1 MHALRQRLAVV
12 AWCLARGPTAVRAAV
27 AVSRPNGRAALPRS
41 AHVAL
46 VPLDDRP
53 SSLQDPI
60 LLGAVAD
67 AEIATPPRIALGRF
81 LKTGDGDAIARWL
94 DGLDLATL
102 DAAIVSTDMLAYGG
116 LVGSRAGRVFEADA
130 RRRLDALG
138 RLKQRRPDLP
148 VYAFGSIPRLAPN
161 DDGGNPGW
169 RQKLTR
175 WAEIAPAGDGDA
187 ALAAERAALESSL
200 PAGMIDRY
208 RAVRARNLAVNLALA
223 DMVTRGA
230 VDVAVFG
237 LDEPAPQGL
246 HVAERA
252 QIASAIEKA
261 GAASAAIQPG
271 VDDLAT
277 ALLSRALLARFKYQ
291 PPVRIVYSSDAARDA
306 LLPFSD
312 ASVAAVAR
320 VKAALAGLTLSD
332 RAAPGSIDLFVYASR
347 HEKSPGAES
356 FGAKIAKVVE
366 AGGRAAVADIDTV
379 EAGEGAS
386 APLVEALRSTRAAPR
401 LFGYSSSPT
410 GGATIAMAL
419 SHAALLAMA
428 VDRLAPGKPD
438 VGRRVAE
445 AQVRYLLHR
454 YISDF
459 LYQGVVRPQVTEDV
473 LAPRA
478 ADPLRLDDKQKA
490 RVEAQLLEE
499 LRPLA
504 EGLVGDFAG
513 SPWRLPSAD
522 WRRTAAIQV
531 RDITGFTVSLPWSR
545 MVEADI
551 AFVLEATAP
560 EAVKRPPAPR
570 VLR

>member
-1 MHALRQRLAVV
+1 M
-12 AWCLARGPTAVRAAV
+12 
-27 AVSRPNGRAALPRS
+27 
-41 AHVAL
+41 
-46 VPLDDRP
+46 PLDDRP
-53 SSLQDPI
+53 SSLQDPV

-237 LDEPAPQGL
+237 LDE
-246 HVAERA
+246 
-252 QIASAIEKA
+252 A
-261 GAASAAIQPG
+261 GAAGPARGGARADRRLPSRRLAPTAPRSRPASTTSRRRCCRARCSRGSSISRRSASSTRQTPRAMPCCPSATRASPRSPG
-271 VDDLAT
+271 
-277 ALLSRALLARFKYQ
+277 SRRRSPDSRCPIARLPARF
-291 PPVRIVYSSDAARDA
+291 
-306 LLPFSD
+306 
-312 ASVAAVAR
+312 
-320 VKAALAGLTLSD
+320 
-332 RAAPGSIDLFVYASR
+332 DLFVYASR

-366 AGGRAAVADIDTV
+366 TGGRAAVADIDTV

-473 LAPRA
+473 LAPRG

-499 LRPLA
+499 LQPLA

-522 WRRTAAIQV
+522 RRRTAAIQV